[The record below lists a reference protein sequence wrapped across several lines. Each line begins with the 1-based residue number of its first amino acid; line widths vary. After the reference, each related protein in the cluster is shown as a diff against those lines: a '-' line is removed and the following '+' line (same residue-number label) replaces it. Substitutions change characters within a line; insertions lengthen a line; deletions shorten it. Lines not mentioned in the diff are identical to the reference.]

1 MGLMDFFKGKEKA
14 PTTSEKYYR
23 YGSNAITSFWG
34 GSTELSEEE
43 ALKIPAFASGLDII
57 TSSFAQ
63 LPIMLI
69 KRNDETNEVKKEV
82 NDPRVKLL
90 NDEPNE
96 TLNSY
101 NFKKELARNFLLY
114 GAGTF
119 VLEKDGNDIIALHL
133 LQQENVEVTKFTYD
147 YFKKDW
153 SLIYRPVGSSEVEI
167 SKENL
172 VMALRDS
179 DDGIIGRGILKYNS
193 DILENALEEKK
204 FSKNILKNGALPMS
218 VLETEG
224 KLSAQAFN
232 NLKESWAKLYTGSK
246 NAGKTVILEDGL
258 KYRAVSLNPNDLQL
272 TESRKDNL
280 SDIARILNIPEAMLN
295 SNTTRYSTNEQNNL
309 NFLQYC
315 LGPILTSF
323 ESAMNKTMLLETEK
337 DMGYEFKFDTSQML
351 RTTRKELAEAVA
363 AEYSAGLI
371 TFWEA
376 RADLNRSKTVSD
388 DFVRMSLGSVL
399 YKYDQ
404 DEYIIPN
411 TMQSKAVIQDQQ
423 KQQEQLE
430 EENKNGKAEDDKK
443 E

>member
-153 SLIYRPVGSSEVEI
+153 SLTYRPVGSSEVEI

-430 EENKNGKAEDDKK
+430 EENKNGKAEDNKK